1 MGVMMTSEQMRT
13 EMDADEWADHEA
25 WVQARSELRGDSY

>member
-1 MGVMMTSEQMRT
+1 MSTEQLRH

-25 WVQARSELRGDSY
+25 WVEARREMERD

>member
-1 MGVMMTSEQMRT
+1 MVTNNWRQE

-25 WVQARSELRGDSY
+25 WTGARRELIAESMD

>member
-1 MGVMMTSEQMRT
+1 MHPDELRA

-25 WVQARSELRGDSY
+25 WVEARRELMGEAMG